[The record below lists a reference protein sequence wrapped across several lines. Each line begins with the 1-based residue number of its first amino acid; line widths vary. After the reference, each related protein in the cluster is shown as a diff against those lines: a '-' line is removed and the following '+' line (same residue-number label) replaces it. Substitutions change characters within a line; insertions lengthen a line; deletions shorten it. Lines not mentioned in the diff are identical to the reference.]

1 MHLIKVDKGSQL
13 RKNHADLRVYLPSL
27 IFFLGDPLPL
37 LVGVATSGVPP
48 FLLLDL
54 LIN

>member
-1 MHLIKVDKGSQL
+1 MHHIYVCT
-13 RKNHADLRVYLPSL
+13 LPSL

-37 LVGVATSGVPP
+37 LVGVETSGVPP

-54 LIN
+54 LINVAS